1 MREHRYNSFPA
12 CSFVYHS
19 NSKPQR
25 QTPVLQPQNSGFEPA
40 PLFTTQTLN
49 PKGRLL
55 LYSLKTVVLNLL
67 LCLPLQALNPKGRLL
82 LYSLKTVV
90 SNLLFFLPL
99 QILNPKGGLLL
110 YSLKTV
116 VSNLLLC
123 LPLQTLNPRRP
134 LLFLTLHHSCI
145 LGQHTHKSTH
155 THAHTHIPPTPHP
168 HTLTAPR
175 FHSVPIKA
183 TTSTVLY

>member
-40 PLFTTQTLN
+40 PLFTTQT
-49 PKGRLL
+49 
-55 LYSLKTVVLNLL
+55 
-67 LCLPLQALNPKGRLL
+67 LNPKGRLL